1 VPVVLVVLIAAQ
13 PAVSRIAEQNT
24 TSGPGQQTAV
34 RAGQVRRSRASL
46 RIEKY
51 LDIEIL

>member
-1 VPVVLVVLIAAQ
+1 MPVVLVVLIAAQ
-13 PAVSRIAEQNT
+13 PAVSCIAKQNT

-34 RAGQVRRSRASL
+34 RAGQVRRWRARL

>member
-1 VPVVLVVLIAAQ
+1 VPAVLVVLIAAQ
-13 PAVSRIAEQNT
+13 PAVICIAKQNATSR
-24 TSGPGQQTAV
+24 PGQQTAV
-34 RAGQVRRSRASL
+34 RAGQVRRWRARL